1 MIKSMTGFGSYTT
14 ETDTFKLTIEL
25 KSLNSKTLD
34 ANLRYPRQISDKEL
48 EIRNLLSKELVR
60 GKVSL
65 NIDFQKTGVVEGS
78 SKVNADLVAGYY
90 KQLEAVADQVGSSKD
105 DLLRLALGMNNAV
118 ESVSEG
124 KASEDEWKVI
134 KDALQKAIINFNE
147 FRDAEGLELKKEFDG
162 YINRIEALLKEVLK
176 QDPVRIENQKKK
188 IRDKIEEAVDA
199 KHIDNNRFE
208 QELIYYIEKLDI
220 TEEKVRL
227 QNHLNYFREVIET
240 GENTGKKLGFIGQEI
255 GREINTI
262 GSKANDAIVQ
272 QLVVN
277 MKEELEKIK
286 EQVLN
291 IL

>member
-1 MIKSMTGFGSYTT
+1 MIKSMTGFGSYST

-78 SKVNADLVAGYY
+78 SKVNADLVTGYY
-90 KQLEAVADQVGSSKD
+90 KQLEAVADQLGSSKD

-147 FRDAEGLELKKEFDG
+147 FRDAEGLELKKEFDS
-162 YINRIEALLKEVLK
+162 YINRIESLLQEVLK
-176 QDPVRIENQKKK
+176 QDPIRIENQRKK
-188 IRDKIEEAVDA
+188 IRDKIEEVVEA

-227 QNHLNYFREVIET
+227 QNHLNYFREVIES

>member
-1 MIKSMTGFGSYTT
+1 MIKSMTGFGSHST
-14 ETDTFKLTIEL
+14 ETDSFKLTIEL

-60 GKVSL
+60 GKISL

-78 SKVNADLVAGYY
+78 SKVNSDLVAGYY

-124 KASEDEWKVI
+124 KASDDEWLVI
-134 KDALQKAIINFNE
+134 KDTLKKAIINFNE

-162 YINRIEALLKEVLK
+162 YINRIESLLQDVLK
-176 QDPVRIENQKKK
+176 QDPVRIENQRKK
-188 IRDKIEEAVDA
+188 IRDKIEEVVEA

-262 GSKANDAIVQ
+262 GSKANDAVVQ

>member
-1 MIKSMTGFGSYTT
+1 MTGFGSYST

-78 SKVNADLVAGYY
+78 SKVNADLVTGYY
-90 KQLEAVADQVGSSKD
+90 KQLEAVADQLGSSKD

-162 YINRIEALLKEVLK
+162 YINRIESLLQEVLK
-176 QDPVRIENQKKK
+176 QDPIRIENQRKK
-188 IRDKIEEAVDA
+188 IRDKIEEVVEA

-227 QNHLNYFREVIET
+227 QNHLNYFREVIES

>member
-1 MIKSMTGFGSYTT
+1 MIKSMTGFGSHST

-60 GKVSL
+60 GKISL

-78 SKVNADLVAGYY
+78 SKVNSDLVAGYY

-124 KASEDEWKVI
+124 KASDDEWLVI
-134 KDALQKAIINFNE
+134 KDTLKKAIINFNE
-147 FRDAEGLELKKEFDG
+147 FRDSEGLELKKEFDG
-162 YINRIEALLKEVLK
+162 YINRIESLLQDVLK
-176 QDPVRIENQKKK
+176 QDPVRIENQRKK
-188 IRDKIEEAVDA
+188 IRDKIEEVVEA

-262 GSKANDAIVQ
+262 GSKANDAVVQ

>member
-1 MIKSMTGFGSYTT
+1 MIKSMTGFGSHST

-60 GKVSL
+60 GKISL

-90 KQLEAVADQVGSSKD
+90 KQLETVANQVGSSKD

-118 ESVSEG
+118 ENVSEG
-124 KASEDEWKVI
+124 KASDDEWLVI
-134 KDALQKAIINFNE
+134 KDTLKKAIINFNE

-162 YINRIEALLKEVLK
+162 YINRIESLLQDVLK
-176 QDPVRIENQKKK
+176 QDPVRIENQRKK
-188 IRDKIEEAVDA
+188 IRDKIEEAVEA

-240 GENTGKKLGFIGQEI
+240 GENSGKKLGFIGQEI

-262 GSKANDAIVQ
+262 GSKANDAVVQ